1 MGCGASKVQPDPPDQ
16 PDAKPLKRS
25 AVAYGRPAHEGE
37 LLATE
42 AYARSLA
49 EAKAAGEARV
59 AKGGGSNAAPQF
71 EKSTDML
78 VMPYGE
84 FKAQGRIVK
93 SVKQWRDQ
101 ALASGSLVV
110 YEEGSGKIVIFV
122 SHTWWDRDFKDAT
135 NDPKDLYDKGSPDYQ
150 ADYPEEEREVVF
162 NFNEKKMV
170 TYQRPKGQKWRVIC
184 AGVQRLVEQERL
196 SRCTICT
203 IPDCAMP
210 PDTILGYT

>member
-101 ALASGSLVV
+101 ALASGSLFV
-110 YEEGSGKIVIFV
+110 YEKGSGKIVIFV

-150 ADYPEEEREVVF
+150 ADYS
-162 NFNEKKMV
+162 
-170 TYQRPKGQKWRVIC
+170 QRQSKGLKWRVIC

-210 PDTILGYT
+210 PDTILEYT